1 MYSEVLPGAS
11 TVLTTSVL
19 MRSLDVK
26 MQARAQESPG
36 IRQSYNPYTE
46 RVVKVANHQCLFNY
60 LDQCLVVVIIVVNKE
75 KNVCASQLLLAY
87 YCILLL
93 FVRT

>member
-1 MYSEVLPGAS
+1 MNSEVLPGAS

-60 LDQCLVVVIIVVNKE
+60 LDQCLVVVSEIRRIMCVQV
-75 KNVCASQLLLAY
+75 S
-87 YCILLL
+87 
-93 FVRT
+93 